1 MLDKIPFP
9 QANDF
14 EKIVCLM
21 SLTNEK
27 DLTDFDFM
35 GAFLGGISER
45 QVSYYLSAAM
55 YLGLIDCDKQFTEL
69 GNIIRCMDDYL
80 RIIELIRVV
89 ISDPIIGKAYISQ
102 KVLGLC
108 LSTEDIADMIREYY
122 PDYTQPIYI
131 RRAQTVQSWLTWI
144 EKHVSPQ

>member
-14 EKIVCLM
+14 EKVVCLM
-21 SLTNEK
+21 SLNNEE
-27 DLTDFDFM
+27 DLTDFDFV

-55 YLGLIDCDKQFTEL
+55 YLGLIDRNKHFTEL
-69 GNIIRCMDDYL
+69 GNNIRCMDDYL
-80 RIIELIRVV
+80 RVIELIRVV
-89 ISDPIIGKAYISQ
+89 LSDPIIGKAYISQ

-108 LSTEDIADMIREYY
+108 LETEDIADMIKEYY

-131 RRAQTVQSWLTWI
+131 RRAQTVQSWLKWI
-144 EKHVSPQ
+144 SAQFSE